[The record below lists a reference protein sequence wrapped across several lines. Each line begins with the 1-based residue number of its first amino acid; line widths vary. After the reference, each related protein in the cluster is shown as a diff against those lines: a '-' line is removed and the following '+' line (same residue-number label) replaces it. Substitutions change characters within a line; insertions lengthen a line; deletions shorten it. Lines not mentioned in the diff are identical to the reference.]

1 MVASAQ
7 TASTRLA
14 VEIDNGTEHQPTRK
28 NRKNSCGLVRFP
40 TRIISTPRF
49 RFCVLPGSFMPP
61 VLFRLFSL
69 PCPHAS
75 NLEVWRGIH
84 IRTPLSILPYT
95 GVHPTR
101 CTGAKQ
107 CTHVQVY
114 GSAECMEVHGERAC
128 SRLRM
133 IR

>member
-14 VEIDNGTEHQPTRK
+14 VEIESSRNPQARK
-28 NRKNSCGLVRFP
+28 DPYDPCGLYRFP
-40 TRIISTPRF
+40 TTIISTLRL
-49 RFCVLPGSFMPP
+49 RFCVLLGLFIPQ

-69 PCPHAS
+69 PCPLAQ
-75 NLEVWRGIH
+75 NLELWRGIH

-95 GVHPTR
+95 CVHPTR